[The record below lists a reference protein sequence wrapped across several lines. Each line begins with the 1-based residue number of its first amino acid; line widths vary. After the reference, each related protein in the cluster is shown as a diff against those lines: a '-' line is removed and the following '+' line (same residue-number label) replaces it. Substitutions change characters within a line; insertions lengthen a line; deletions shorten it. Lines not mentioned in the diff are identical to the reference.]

1 MFEKTIHISFFILI
15 IFFSNV
21 LSAKINIVVTIDD
34 EIITNHD
41 LNKESNYLKIL
52 NPSLN
57 SLNNE
62 RMLKLAKNS
71 LINEIIKKKEI
82 IKFIDIDSENPLLNN
97 YLKDLYTRLNINNE
111 NQFELYLKEK
121 NSFSL
126 SEIKKKI
133 KIELFWNELIHSKYH
148 RSLKI
153 DEELIKKK
161 IVNLRNKKTNDYL
174 LSEILFVKKKDLSLK
189 KTIDQIQ
196 LSINE
201 IGFNNT
207 ANIYSISNSS
217 KLGGKLDWINENS
230 LSKKVSGELKL
241 LKEGQ
246 TTNVIKI
253 NNNYLILK
261 IEKIREKEIEID
273 EKKEVNKLILI
284 ETNKQL
290 NKFSNIYF
298 NKSKMNYSINEN

>member
-1 MFEKTIHISFFILI
+1 MLKKIIHISFLIFI
-15 IFFSNV
+15 IFFSNI
-21 LSAKINIVVTIDD
+21 LSAKINIIVTIDD

-52 NPSLN
+52 NPNLN

-62 RMLKLAKNS
+62 RMMELAKDS
-71 LINEIIKKKEI
+71 MIKEIIKKKEI
-82 IKFIDIDSENPLLNN
+82 MKFININSENPLLSE

-111 NQFELYLKEK
+111 NQFELFLKEK
-121 NSFSL
+121 KSFSL
-126 SEIKKKI
+126 DEIKKKI
-133 KIELFWNELIHSKYH
+133 KIELFWNELIHLKYH
-148 RSLKI
+148 GSLKI
-153 DEELIKKK
+153 DEELITKK
-161 IVNLRNKKTNDYL
+161 IKNLRNEKTNEYL
-174 LSEILFVKKKDLSLK
+174 LSEILFVKKKDLSLE
-189 KTIDQIQ
+189 KTIGQIQ

-230 LSKKVSGELKL
+230 LSKKISEELRL

-246 TTNVIKI
+246 MTNVIKI

-273 EKKEVNKLILI
+273 EKKEINKLIII
-284 ETNKQL
+284 EKNKQL
-290 NKFSNIYF
+290 NRFSNIYF

>member
-1 MFEKTIHISFFILI
+1 MLKKIIHISFLIFI
-15 IFFSNV
+15 IFFSNIS
-21 LSAKINIVVTIDD
+21 SAKINIIVTIDD

-52 NPSLN
+52 NPNLN

-62 RMLKLAKNS
+62 RMMELAKDS
-71 LINEIIKKKEI
+71 MIKEIIKKKEI
-82 IKFIDIDSENPLLNN
+82 MKFININSENPLLSK

-111 NQFELYLKEK
+111 NQFELFLKEK
-121 NSFSL
+121 KSFSL
-126 SEIKKKI
+126 DEIKKKI
-133 KIELFWNELIHSKYH
+133 KIELFWNELIHLKYH
-148 RSLKI
+148 GSLKV
-153 DEELIKKK
+153 DEELITKK
-161 IVNLRNKKTNDYL
+161 IKNLRNEKTNEYL
-174 LSEILFVKKKDLSLK
+174 LSEILFVKKKDLSLE
-189 KTIDQIQ
+189 KTIGQIQ

-207 ANIYSISNSS
+207 ANVYSISNSS

-230 LSKKVSGELKL
+230 LSKKISEELRL

-246 TTNVIKI
+246 MTNVIKI

-273 EKKEVNKLILI
+273 EKKEINKLIII
-284 ETNKQL
+284 EKNKQL
-290 NKFSNIYF
+290 NRFSNIYF

>member
-1 MFEKTIHISFFILI
+1 MLKKIIHISFLIFII
-15 IFFSNV
+15 SFSNI
-21 LSAKINIVVTIDD
+21 LNAKINIVITVDD

-41 LNKESNYLKIL
+41 LNKEGNYLKIL
-52 NPSLN
+52 NPNLN

-62 RMLKLAKNS
+62 RILELAKNS

-82 IKFIDIDSENPLLNN
+82 TKLIDINSENPLLDS
-97 YLKDLYTRLNINNE
+97 YLEDLYMRLNMNNE
-111 NQFELYLKEK
+111 NQFEIFLKEK

-126 SEIKKKI
+126 DEIKKKL
-133 KIELFWNELIHSKYH
+133 KIELFWNELIHLKYH
-148 RSLKI
+148 RSLNI
-153 DEELIKKK
+153 DEEYIAKK
-161 IVNLRNKKTNDYL
+161 VESLRNKKTNDYL
-174 LSEILFVKKKDLSLK
+174 LSEILFTKKKDLSLEN
-189 KTIDQIQ
+189 TINQIK

-230 LSKKVSGELKL
+230 LSKKVAEELKL
-241 LKEGQ
+241 LKKGQ
-246 TTNVIKI
+246 ITNVIKI
-253 NNNYLILK
+253 SNNYLILK
-261 IEKIREKEIEID
+261 IENIREKNIEID
-273 EKKEVNKLILI
+273 EKKEIKKLILI

-298 NKSKMNYSINEN
+298 NKSKMNYLINEN

>member
-1 MFEKTIHISFFILI
+1 MLKKIIHISFLIFI
-15 IFFSNV
+15 IFFSNI
-21 LSAKINIVVTIDD
+21 LSAKINIIVTIDD

-52 NPSLN
+52 NPNLN

-62 RMLKLAKNS
+62 RMMELAKDS
-71 LINEIIKKKEI
+71 MIKEIIKKKEI
-82 IKFIDIDSENPLLNN
+82 MKFININSENPLLSK

-111 NQFELYLKEK
+111 NQFELFLKEK
-121 NSFSL
+121 KSFSL
-126 SEIKKKI
+126 DDIKKKI
-133 KIELFWNELIHSKYH
+133 KIELFWNELIHLKYH
-148 RSLKI
+148 GSLKV
-153 DEELIKKK
+153 DEELITKK
-161 IVNLRNKKTNDYL
+161 IKNLRNEKTNEYL
-174 LSEILFVKKKDLSLK
+174 LSEILFVKKKDLSLE
-189 KTIDQIQ
+189 KTIGQIQ

-207 ANIYSISNSS
+207 ANVYSISNSS

-230 LSKKVSGELKL
+230 LSKKISEELRL

-246 TTNVIKI
+246 MTNVIKI

-273 EKKEVNKLILI
+273 EKKEINKLIII
-284 ETNKQL
+284 EKNKQL
-290 NKFSNIYF
+290 NRFSNIYF

>member
-230 LSKKVSGELKL
+230 LSKKVSKELKL

-246 TTNVIKI
+246 ITNVIKI

>member
-1 MFEKTIHISFFILI
+1 MLKKIIHISFLIFI
-15 IFFSNV
+15 IFFSNI
-21 LSAKINIVVTIDD
+21 LSAKINIIVTIDD

-52 NPSLN
+52 NPNLN

-62 RMLKLAKNS
+62 RMMELAKDS
-71 LINEIIKKKEI
+71 MIKEIIKKKEI
-82 IKFIDIDSENPLLNN
+82 MKFININSENPLLSK
-97 YLKDLYTRLNINNE
+97 YLKDLYTRININNE
-111 NQFELYLKEK
+111 NQFELFLKEK
-121 NSFSL
+121 KSFSL
-126 SEIKKKI
+126 DEIKKKI
-133 KIELFWNELIHSKYH
+133 KIELFWNELIHLKYH
-148 RSLKI
+148 GSLKV
-153 DEELIKKK
+153 DEELITKK
-161 IVNLRNKKTNDYL
+161 IKNLRNEKTNEYL
-174 LSEILFVKKKDLSLK
+174 LSEILFVKKKDLSLE
-189 KTIDQIQ
+189 KTIGQIQ

-207 ANIYSISNSS
+207 ANVYSISNSS

-230 LSKKVSGELKL
+230 LSKKISEELRL

-246 TTNVIKI
+246 MTNVIKI

-273 EKKEVNKLILI
+273 EKKEINKLIII
-284 ETNKQL
+284 EKNKQL
-290 NKFSNIYF
+290 NRFSNIYF

>member
-230 LSKKVSGELKL
+230 LSKKVSRELKL

-246 TTNVIKI
+246 ITNVIKI

>member
-1 MFEKTIHISFFILI
+1 MLKKIIHISFLIFI
-15 IFFSNV
+15 IFFSNIS
-21 LSAKINIVVTIDD
+21 SAKINIIVTIDD

-52 NPSLN
+52 NPNLN

-62 RMLKLAKNS
+62 RMMELAKDS
-71 LINEIIKKKEI
+71 MIKEIIKKKEI
-82 IKFIDIDSENPLLNN
+82 MKFININSENPLLSK
-97 YLKDLYTRLNINNE
+97 YLKDLYTRININNE
-111 NQFELYLKEK
+111 NQFELFLKEK
-121 NSFSL
+121 KSFSL
-126 SEIKKKI
+126 DEIKKKI
-133 KIELFWNELIHSKYH
+133 KIELFWNELIHLKYH
-148 RSLKI
+148 GSLKV
-153 DEELIKKK
+153 DEELITKK
-161 IVNLRNKKTNDYL
+161 IKNLRNEKTNEYL
-174 LSEILFVKKKDLSLK
+174 LSEILFVKKKDLSLE
-189 KTIDQIQ
+189 KTIGQIQ

-207 ANIYSISNSS
+207 ANVYSISNSS

-230 LSKKVSGELKL
+230 LSKKISEELRL

-246 TTNVIKI
+246 MTNVIKI

-273 EKKEVNKLILI
+273 EKKEINKLIII
-284 ETNKQL
+284 EKNKQL
-290 NKFSNIYF
+290 NRFSNIYF

>member
-1 MFEKTIHISFFILI
+1 MFKKTIYISFLIFI
-15 IFFSNV
+15 IFFSSI

-52 NPSLN
+52 NPNLN

-62 RMLKLAKNS
+62 RILELAKNS

-82 IKFIDIDSENPLLNN
+82 TKLIDINSENPLLDS
-97 YLKDLYTRLNINNE
+97 YLEDLYMRLNMNNE
-111 NQFELYLKEK
+111 NQFEIFLREK

-126 SEIKKKI
+126 DEIKKKL
-133 KIELFWNELIHSKYH
+133 KIELFWNELIHLKYH
-148 RSLKI
+148 RSLNI
-153 DEELIKKK
+153 DKEYITKK
-161 IVNLRNKKTNDYL
+161 VESLRNKKTNDYL
-174 LSEILFVKKKDLSLK
+174 LSEILFTKKKDVSLEN
-189 KTIDQIQ
+189 TINQIK

-230 LSKKVSGELKL
+230 LSKKVAEELKL
-241 LKEGQ
+241 LKKGQ
-246 TTNVIKI
+246 ITNVIKI
-253 NNNYLILK
+253 SNNYLILK
-261 IEKIREKEIEID
+261 IEKIREKNIKID
-273 EKKEVNKLILI
+273 EKKEIKKLILI

-298 NKSKMNYSINEN
+298 NKSKMNYLINEN